1 MKKLIF
7 ILCLVLLNSYSYSNP
22 SYNDRLLEN
31 IKKGM
36 PKEISK
42 KRLVERRGLVYEVNS
57 TIPFT
62 GTATDSLIRGWISER
77 INYKDGLKNAVWEEY
92 HNDIKGQD
100 KQQRSTRR
108 NGVLHG
114 VNENYILNISTDKA
128 VLREKELQKWSA
140 RWTL

>member
-77 INYKDGLKNAVWEEY
+77 INYKDGLLHGVWEEY
-92 HNDIKGQD
+92 HNDIKGEVLEH
-100 KQQRSTRR
+100 RSTWR

-128 VLREKELQKWSA
+128 VLVERKNYKNGW
-140 RWTL
+140 

>member
-31 IKKGM
+31 IKKFM

-57 TIPFT
+57 TIPFME
-62 GTATDSLIRGWISER
+62 L
-77 INYKDGLKNAVWEEY
+77 
-92 HNDIKGQD
+92 
-100 KQQRSTRR
+100 QQIALSVV
-108 NGVLHG
+108 G
-114 VNENYILNISTDKA
+114 SQ
-128 VLREKELQKWSA
+128 KELTIKMDYYMVYG
-140 RWTL
+140 RNITTI